1 MSHLSKRNSK
11 IHERFRIQ
19 ELIRT
24 KGAAPLAY
32 EEISQELIQLL
43 QYGIEKR

>member
-11 IHERFRIQ
+11 IHERFKIQ

-24 KGAAPLAY
+24 KEVASLAY

-43 QYGIEKR
+43 LYGIEKR